1 MNWDGTR
8 SGWRA
13 RIRTWMRLR
22 RRGNQSAG
30 RPEFSPASGN
40 GDPAR
45 SKRLGALLYLYMG
58 NPADPLALRD
68 ELDPDELASLAGLT
82 EEDRHLV
89 NACLEVEAW
98 VRPRQIRREI
108 KLVERLLAADMFG
121 EEEVDE
127 VLESGDVVP
136 HAKELLAL
144 MALGL
149 LD

>member
-1 MNWDGTR
+1 MNGDGTR
-8 SGWRA
+8 RGWRV
-13 RIRTWMRLR
+13 RIRTWRRSL
-22 RRGNQSAG
+22 RRGNRT
-30 RPEFSPASGN
+30 RPTGPTGS

-45 SKRLGALLYLYMG
+45 SKRLGALLYLYRG
-58 NPADPLALRD
+58 SPSDPLAFRG
-68 ELDPDELASLAGLT
+68 ELDAAELDSLADLS
-82 EEDRHLV
+82 EDDMHLA
-89 NACLEVEAW
+89 NACLEVE
-98 VRPRQIRREI
+98 RELLRRDFRR
-108 KLVERLLAADMFG
+108 VERLLASDMFG

>member
-1 MNWDGTR
+1 MIGPTG
-8 SGWRA
+8 S
-13 RIRTWMRLR
+13 
-22 RRGNQSAG
+22 
-30 RPEFSPASGN
+30 

-58 NPADPLALRD
+58 NPADPLSLRD
-68 ELDPDELASLAGLT
+68 ELDPDELDSLADLT
-82 EEDRHLV
+82 DDDRHLV

-98 VRPRQIRREI
+98 VRPREIRREI

-121 EEEVDE
+121 EEQIEDAIAR
-127 VLESGDVVP
+127 GDVARHP
-136 HAKELLAL
+136 REFLTL